1 LLERLSGPGRPNYQH
16 SRRSRWRQAGIHAA
30 WQHPPRGHSA
40 KRPASRFND
49 SLISLAD
56 VIFKSAEE
64 LRRCQTEVA
73 QQARRRHERA
83 QADVAAA
90 ASPTEL
96 LNVQAELLRYDL
108 ESAGEYWQRLMV
120 ICTAAQA
127 EAVDLMSKSAAGLGR
142 AAAPAATAAPV
153 MPHLAA
159 TPGSHDGLD
168 PSQAWNRW
176 VDLGKQWNDML
187 YRTEAALH

>member
-1 LLERLSGPGRPNYQH
+1 MASKTTRKAAAP
-16 SRRSRWRQAGIHAA
+16 RSSAPAATPSFPSTAAVETAGFTVA
-30 WQHPPRGHSA
+30 QEQLRSM
-40 KRPASRFND
+40 
-49 SLISLAD
+49 ISLAD

-64 LRRCQTEVA
+64 LRRCQMEAA

-96 LNVQAELLRYDL
+96 LNVQSELLRYDL
-108 ESAGEYWQRLMV
+108 ESAGEYWQRLLG
-120 ICTAAQA
+120 ICRSAQA

-142 AAAPAATAAPV
+142 AAAPVATAAPV
-153 MPHLAA
+153 MPQLTAM
-159 TPGSHDGLD
+159 PGAQDGLD
-168 PSQAWNRW
+168 PSQAWSRW